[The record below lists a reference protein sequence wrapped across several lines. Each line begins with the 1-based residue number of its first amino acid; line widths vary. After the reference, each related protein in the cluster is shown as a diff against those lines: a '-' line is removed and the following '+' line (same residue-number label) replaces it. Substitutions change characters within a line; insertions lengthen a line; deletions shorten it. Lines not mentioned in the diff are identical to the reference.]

1 MSKLRAFLKRRS
13 ETLQQER
20 SGRKSHTEEQ
30 QATRSKELTDE
41 QFWDILRRM
50 KEESEAGGESAFEVL
65 VRILEAYSEEQVEQ
79 FVRQYELLME

>member
-20 SGRKSHTEEQ
+20 NGKAVAEERGYS
-30 QATRSKELTDE
+30 AVRELTDE
-41 QFWDILRRM
+41 QFWEILRRM
-50 KEESEAGGESAFEVL
+50 KTESEATGKSAFEVL

-79 FVRQYELLME
+79 FVRRYELLME

>member
-20 SGRKSHTEEQ
+20 SGKAVAGEREAS
-30 QATRSKELTDE
+30 AVRELTDE

-50 KEESEAGGESAFEVL
+50 KTESEATGKSAFEVL
-65 VRILEAYSEEQVEQ
+65 VCILEAYSEEQVEQ
-79 FVRQYELLME
+79 FVRRYELLME

>member
-20 SGRKSHTEEQ
+20 SGKAVAGVREAS
-30 QATRSKELTDE
+30 AVRELTDE

-50 KEESEAGGESAFEVL
+50 KTESEATGESAFEVL
-65 VRILEAYSEEQVEQ
+65 VCILEAYGEEQVEQ
-79 FVRQYELLME
+79 FVRRYELLME